1 MNETIL
7 ELAARLRKEAEQ
19 LEVMFL
25 DEEQGPSYQARLE
38 EEGRLEELLNLAQD
52 RLSELRLEALQDA
65 LEDVE
70 GTLRNLREDSDRR
83 KEEGRPDTLVRRFID
98 IAEIERNRIHRIID
112 AASRAE
118 EISRPARKARQS
130 RQLAPPAR
138 APRGRGRTRY
148 REEEALPSAE
158 EYESVGDDI
167 VDSLDEE
174 LADID
179 EDIDAAG

>member
-7 ELAARLRKEAEQ
+7 ELASRLRKEAEA

-25 DEEQGPSYQARLE
+25 DEDQTPSYQTRLD

-70 GTLRNLREDSDRR
+70 NTLRNLREDGERR
-83 KEEGRPDTLVRRFID
+83 KEEGRPDTLVKRFIEL
-98 IAEIERNRIHRIID
+98 AEVERNRIHRIID

-118 EISRPARKARQS
+118 EVSRPARRARNSRVIVPPRRTKA
-130 RQLAPPAR
+130 PAR
-138 APRGRGRTRY
+138 PARY
-148 REEEALPSAE
+148 ADEPSGE
-158 EYESVGDDI
+158 TFDSVGDDI

-179 EDIDAAG
+179 IEDEEAG

>member
-7 ELAARLRKEAEQ
+7 ELAARLRKEAEA

-25 DEEQGPSYQARLE
+25 DEDQAPSYQARLD

-70 GTLRNLREDSDRR
+70 NTLRNLREDGERR
-83 KEEGRPDTLVRRFID
+83 REEGRPDTLVKRFIEL
-98 IAEIERNRIHRIID
+98 AEVERNRIHRIID
-112 AASRAE
+112 AAARAE
-118 EISRPARKARQS
+118 EVSRPARRARNS
-130 RQLAPPAR
+130 RVIVPPRRSSPAPRPAR
-138 APRGRGRTRY
+138 YADEGSGETY
-148 REEEALPSAE
+148 D
-158 EYESVGDDI
+158 SVGDDI

-179 EDIDAAG
+179 LDEEEAG

>member
-7 ELAARLRKEAEQ
+7 ELAARLRKEAEA

-25 DEEQGPSYQARLE
+25 DEDQTPSYQTRLD

-70 GTLRNLREDSDRR
+70 NTLRNLREDGERR
-83 KEEGRPDTLVRRFID
+83 REEGRPDTLVRRFIEL
-98 IAEIERNRIHRIID
+98 AEVERNRIHRIID

-118 EISRPARKARQS
+118 EVSRPARRARNS
-130 RQLAPPAR
+130 RAIVPPRRTAR
-138 APRGRGRTRY
+138 PAPRQAARY
-148 REEEALPSAE
+148 ADEGSGETFD
-158 EYESVGDDI
+158 SVGDDI

-174 LADID
+174 LADVDLD
-179 EDIDAAG
+179 EEEAG

>member
-7 ELAARLRKEAEQ
+7 ELAARLRKEAEA

-25 DEEQGPSYQARLE
+25 DEDQTPSYQTRLD

-70 GTLRNLREDSDRR
+70 NTLRNLREDGERR
-83 KEEGRPDTLVRRFID
+83 REEGRPDTLVRRFIEL
-98 IAEIERNRIHRIID
+98 AEVERNRIHRIID

-118 EISRPARKARQS
+118 EVSRPARRARNS
-130 RQLAPPAR
+130 RAIVPPRRGTRPAAR
-138 APRGRGRTRY
+138 PAPRYADEGSGETFD
-148 REEEALPSAE
+148 
-158 EYESVGDDI
+158 SVGDDI

-179 EDIDAAG
+179 IDEEVAG

>member
-7 ELAARLRKEAEQ
+7 ELAARLRKEAEA

-25 DEEQGPSYQARLE
+25 DEDQAPSYQARLD

-70 GTLRNLREDSDRR
+70 NTLRNLREDGDRR
-83 KEEGRPDTLVRRFID
+83 REEGRPDTLVRRFIEL
-98 IAEIERNRIHRIID
+98 AEIERNRIHRIID

-118 EISRPARKARQS
+118 EVSRPARRARNARQIV
-130 RQLAPPAR
+130 PPRR
-138 APRGRGRTRY
+138 AKPAGGRAGGRY
-148 REEEALPSAE
+148 ADEPSGE
-158 EYESVGDDI
+158 TFDSVGDDI

-179 EDIDAAG
+179 LDDEEAG

>member
-7 ELAARLRKEAEQ
+7 ELAARLRKEAEA

-25 DEEQGPSYQARLE
+25 DEDQTPSYQTRLD

-70 GTLRNLREDSDRR
+70 NTLRNLREDGERR
-83 KEEGRPDTLVRRFID
+83 REEGRPDTLVRRFIEL
-98 IAEIERNRIHRIID
+98 AEVERNRIHRIID

-118 EISRPARKARQS
+118 EVSRPARRARNS
-130 RQLAPPAR
+130 RAIVPPRRSKPASRSAR
-138 APRGRGRTRY
+138 YADEGSGETFD
-148 REEEALPSAE
+148 
-158 EYESVGDDI
+158 SVGDDI

-179 EDIDAAG
+179 IEEEEAG